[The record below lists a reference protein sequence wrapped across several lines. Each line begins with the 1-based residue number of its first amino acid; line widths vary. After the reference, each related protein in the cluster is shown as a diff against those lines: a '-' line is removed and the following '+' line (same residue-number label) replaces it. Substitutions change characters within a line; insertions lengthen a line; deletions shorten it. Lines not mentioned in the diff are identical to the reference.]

1 MKAWLI
7 LLRPG
12 DWLTILLIGGL
23 VAAAFPLFWQGGL
36 GDKAIVRQAGKIVAE
51 LDLHTP
57 RTLQV
62 SGPLG
67 VTTIAVEAGRAR
79 VLADPGPRQYCVR
92 QGWLSRAGEIAIC
105 APNRVSLAI
114 TGRNRAYDS
123 LNY

>member
-1 MKAWLI
+1 MKPWLS
-7 LLRPG
+7 LVRPG
-12 DWLTILLIGGL
+12 DWLLFAAIATLLGF
-23 VAAAFPLFWQGGL
+23 AFPRLWSGSL
-36 GDKAIVRQAGKIVAE
+36 GDQAIVRQEGRIVAE

-57 RTLQV
+57 RTLEV

-67 VTTIAVEAGRAR
+67 NTVIAIEAGRAR
-79 VLADPGPRQYCVR
+79 VASDPGPRQYCVQ
-92 QGWLSRAGEIAIC
+92 QGWLQRAGEIAIC